1 MERNKKKQEKEE
13 ELRGVGQVMIKEDPI
28 W

>member
-28 W
+28 